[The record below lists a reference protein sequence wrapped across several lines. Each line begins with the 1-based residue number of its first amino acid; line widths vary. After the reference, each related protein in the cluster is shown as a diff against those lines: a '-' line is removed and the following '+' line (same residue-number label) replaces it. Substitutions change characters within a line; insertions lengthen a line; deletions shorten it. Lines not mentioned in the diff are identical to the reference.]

1 VQPLYRHKINC
12 LLLFVLLAA
21 RNTNAQPNLE
31 QYDNRI
37 VHFGFTLSINNAS
50 IRADAKTAFLPTDS
64 LLNFKQVSFPG
75 IGLGAITNFH
85 LGKYFDIRLM
95 FPIIS
100 FVQRNIIYEF
110 PNRQKEVKIESAYC
124 DASLLLKYKSARRK
138 NTRAYVVGGFRMSYD
153 FASSTKQKR
162 SNQAPVVSLVPL
174 TYGYEGGF
182 GLDIYF
188 PYFKFSPEIKVC
200 NTFGNA
206 MYSDGY
212 IYTNALERL
221 SPSMLMFSLHF
232 E

>member
-1 VQPLYRHKINC
+1 
-12 LLLFVLLAA
+12 
-21 RNTNAQPNLE
+21 
-31 QYDNRI
+31 
-37 VHFGFTLSINNAS
+37 
-50 IRADAKTAFLPTDS
+50 
-64 LLNFKQVSFPG
+64 
-75 IGLGAITNFH
+75 
-85 LGKYFDIRLM
+85 
-95 FPIIS
+95 
-100 FVQRNIIYEF
+100 
-110 PNRQKEVKIESAYC
+110 
-124 DASLLLKYKSARRK
+124 
-138 NTRAYVVGGFRMSYD
+138 MSYD

-162 SNQAPVVSLVPL
+162 SNEAPVVSLVPL

>member
-1 VQPLYRHKINC
+1 MQPLYRHKINC
-12 LLLFVLLAA
+12 LLLFILLGA

-64 LLNFKQVSFPG
+64 LLNVKQISFPG
-75 IGLGAITNFH
+75 IGLGAITNLH
-85 LGKYFDIRLM
+85 LGNNFDLRLM
-95 FPIIS
+95 FPVIS
-100 FVQRNIIYEF
+100 FVQRNLIYEF
-110 PNRQKEVKIESAYC
+110 PVRQKEVRIESAYC
-124 DASLLLKYKSARRK
+124 DASLLLKYKSDRRK
-138 NTRAYVVGGFRMSYD
+138 NIRAYVIGGFRMSYD
-153 FASSTKQKR
+153 LASSVKQKR
-162 SNQAPVVSLVPL
+162 SYNAPVVSLVPL

-206 MYSDGY
+206 MHSDGY
-212 IYTNALERL
+212 LYTNALERL

>member
-1 VQPLYRHKINC
+1 MQPVYRHKIILTLGI
-12 LLLFVLLAA
+12 LLSGLALF
-21 RNTNAQPNLE
+21 AQPNQE

-37 VHFGFTLSINNAS
+37 LHFGFTLSLNNAS
-50 IRADAKTAFLPTDS
+50 IRADAKTSFLPKDS
-64 LLNFKQVSFPG
+64 LMNVRQVSFPG
-75 IGLGAITNFH
+75 IGLGAITNLH
-85 LGKYFDIRLM
+85 LGDNFDLRLM
-95 FPIIS
+95 FPVIS
-100 FVQRNIIYEF
+100 FVQRNLIYEF
-110 PNRQKEVKIESAYC
+110 PNKQKEVKIESAYC

-138 NTRAYVVGGFRMSYD
+138 NTRAYVIGGFRASYD
-153 FASSTKQKR
+153 LASSINQKR
-162 SNQAPVVSLVPL
+162 SQQAPVVSLIPL

-188 PYFKFSPEIKVC
+188 PYFKFSPEIKIC

-221 SPSMLMFSLHF
+221 SPKLFMFSLHF